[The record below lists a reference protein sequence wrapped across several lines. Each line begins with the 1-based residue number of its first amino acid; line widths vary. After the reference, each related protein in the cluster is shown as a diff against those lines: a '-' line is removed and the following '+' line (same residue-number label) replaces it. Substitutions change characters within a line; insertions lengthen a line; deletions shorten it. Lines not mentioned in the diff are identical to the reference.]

1 MSLVRPILYPFVVV
15 TPQHLRKRFRGK
27 SYTFL
32 SYKLECGSDI
42 TIVKSANWCFA
53 NDLPYQCDI
62 RLEFVTM
69 LFRSKSRR

>member
-1 MSLVRPILYPFVVV
+1 MSLVRPILHPFVVI

-32 SYKLECGSDI
+32 SYKQKCGSDI
-42 TIVKSANWCFA
+42 TIVKSADWCFA
-53 NDLPYQCDI
+53 NGLTCQCDI
-62 RLEFVTM
+62 RSEFETV